1 MRTQKT
7 FSERFMKLP
16 TDTERWRFIK
26 ENVKAWCKELDAEIE
41 QAEARNQ
48 QLEARSQHIEAWLN
62 LYKLNPKIAIRN
74 THMGIVISSKLQQ

>member
-7 FSERFMKLP
+7 FSERFMELP

-41 QAEARNQ
+41 QAEAR
-48 QLEARSQHIEAWLN
+48 SQHIEAWLN
-62 LYKLNPKIAIRN
+62 LYKLNPEIAIRN
-74 THMGIVISSKLQQ
+74 THMGIVISSKPQQ

>member
-48 QLEARSQHIEAWLN
+48 HIEAWLN
-62 LYKLNPKIAIRN
+62 LYKLNPKIAIKN
-74 THMGIVISSKLQQ
+74 THMGIVISSKPQQ

>member
-48 QLEARSQHIEAWLN
+48 QLEAWLN
-62 LYKLNPKIAIRN
+62 LYKLNPEIAIRN
-74 THMGIVISSKLQQ
+74 THMGIVMSSKPQQ

>member
-7 FSERFMKLP
+7 FSERFMELS
-16 TDTERWRFIK
+16 TDADRWRFIK

-62 LYKLNPKIAIRN
+62 LYKLNPEIAIRN
-74 THMGIVISSKLQQ
+74 THMGIVISSKPQQ

>member
-7 FSERFMKLP
+7 FSERFMELP
-16 TDTERWRFIK
+16 TDAERWRFVK

-48 QLEARSQHIEAWLN
+48 QLEARSQHLEEWFN
-62 LYKLNPKIAIRN
+62 LCKLNPDIAIRN
-74 THMGIVISSKLQQ
+74 PHMGIVVRSKPQQ

>member
-7 FSERFMKLP
+7 FSERFIKLP

-48 QLEARSQHIEAWLN
+48 QLEARLN

-74 THMGIVISSKLQQ
+74 THMGIVISSKPQQSK